1 MWFLHP
7 IGMAKRNSV
16 IVLAILSSLFF
27 FLSFWDLEF

>member
-27 FLSFWDLEF
+27 SFLFGI